1 MKAKPYPT
9 SASKVGG
16 YRWRI
21 LGLLFA
27 ATTINYM
34 DRSVLGV
41 LAPTLQYKVFHWS
54 DQDYAAVN
62 IAFKSAYAIG
72 LVSMGAVI
80 DKVGTRAGYAIAIAV
95 WSLFGMLHA
104 LVRPAFSLVGFCVA
118 RFGLGLGESGNF
130 PAAIK
135 TTAEWFPRRERA
147 YATGIFNAGANVGA
161 IMAPLIIPMVVLPDG
176 THWQYA
182 FLTTGLLSLIWIVV
196 WLKTYRPPAKHPGV
210 GPEELSYINSD
221 SPTTSGAKIP
231 WSKVIPH
238 RETWAFSLAKI
249 TDAAWWFYLF
259 WGGKY
264 LYDRFGLDIK
274 GLALP
279 LVIIFA
285 VSDAG
290 SVAGGWLSSTLIK
303 RGWSVNRSR
312 KTALFV
318 SALCV
323 LPVVFVPLINTRFAT
338 DDGFYQRLAGPS
350 VKSPPVPAEVQT
362 LLLAIKGQSFA
373 SAREFDAAVT
383 AKLGSAAEVKF
394 EGTLLADA
402 RTDRLYWIAV
412 FLMALAAAGHQA
424 WSCNLYTL
432 VSDVF
437 PKAATASVIGFGGM
451 FGAVAGLVA
460 DWSLGHVLSASGP
473 SAYLFA
479 FLGAGSAYLIFLGVI
494 QILMPRMTPLGDDL
508 RHTTEISS

>member
-1 MKAKPYPT
+1 VSTPPI
-9 SASKVGG
+9 GR
-16 YRWRI
+16 YRYRI
-21 LGLLFA
+21 LALLFF

-54 DQDYAAVN
+54 DRDYAAVN

-72 LVSMGAVI
+72 LVSMGALI
-80 DKVGTRAGYAIAIAV
+80 DRIGTRAGYTLSIAV

-147 YATGIFNAGANVGA
+147 FATGVFNAGANIGA
-161 IMAPLIIPMVVLPDG
+161 IMAPLVIPLFVLPDG
-176 THWQYA
+176 THWQFA
-182 FLTTGLLSLIWIVV
+182 FLTTGFLSMVWIVF
-196 WLKTYRPPAKHPGV
+196 WLRTYRPPGDHPGV
-210 GPEELSYINSD
+210 GAAEMEYIHSD
-221 SPTTSGAKIP
+221 SPPSTGARIP
-231 WSKVIPH
+231 WRKVLPL
-238 RETWAFSLAKI
+238 RETWAFALAKI
-249 TDAAWWFYLF
+249 TDAVWWFYLF

-279 LVIIFA
+279 LIIIYA

-290 SVAGGWLSSTLIK
+290 SVGGGWLSSSLIK
-303 RGWSVNRSR
+303 RGWSVNRAR
-312 KTALFV
+312 KTTLLVCAL
-318 SALCV
+318 LV
-323 LPVVFVPLINTRFAT
+323 LPVVFVTRIKTRFDT
-338 DDGFYQRLAGPS
+338 DDAFYARLQEVRVAAEHGSGEPA
-350 VKSPPVPAEVQT
+350 PVPADIQSS
-362 LLLAIKGQSFA
+362 LKAISGKSFA
-373 SAREFDAAVT
+373 SAKEFTAAAASVLPAAAASWYESALVKSARSDAYYWFAVI
-383 AKLGSAAEVKF
+383 L
-394 EGTLLADA
+394 
-402 RTDRLYWIAV
+402 IA
-412 FLMALAAAGHQA
+412 FAAAGHQG
-424 WSCNLYTL
+424 WSANLYTL

-460 DWSLGHVLSASGP
+460 DWSLGQVLSTSGP
-473 SAYLFA
+473 AGYMFA
-479 FLGAGSAYLIFLGVI
+479 FLIAGSAYLFFLGVI
-494 QILMPRMTPLGDDL
+494 QLLMPHMTPLDENL
-508 RHTTEISS
+508 RHTPAIP

>member
-1 MKAKPYPT
+1 MSTPPI
-9 SASKVGG
+9 GR
-16 YRWRI
+16 YRYRI
-21 LGLLFA
+21 LALLFF

-41 LAPTLQYKVFHWS
+41 LAPTLQYKVFHWT
-54 DQDYAAVN
+54 DRDYAAVN

-72 LVSMGAVI
+72 LVSMGALI
-80 DKVGTRAGYAIAIAV
+80 DRIGTRAGYTLSIAV

-147 YATGIFNAGANVGA
+147 FATGVFNAGANIGA
-161 IMAPLIIPMVVLPDG
+161 IMAPLVIPLFVLPDG
-176 THWQYA
+176 THWQFA
-182 FLTTGLLSLIWIVV
+182 FLTTGFLSMVWIVF
-196 WLKTYRPPAKHPGV
+196 WLRTYRPPAGHPGV
-210 GPEELSYINSD
+210 GAAEMEYIHSD
-221 SPTTSGAKIP
+221 SPPATGARIP
-231 WSKVIPH
+231 WRRVLPL
-238 RETWAFSLAKI
+238 RETWAFALGKI

-279 LVIIFA
+279 LIIIYA

-290 SVAGGWLSSTLIK
+290 SVGGGWLSSSLIK
-303 RGWSVNRSR
+303 RGWSVNRAR
-312 KTALFV
+312 KTTLLACAFL
-318 SALCV
+318 V
-323 LPVVFVPLINTRFAT
+323 LPVVFVTRISTRFDT
-338 DDGFYQRLAGPS
+338 DEAFYARLGEVRVAAEQPGAEPA
-350 VKSPPVPAEVQT
+350 PVPAEIQSA
-362 LLLAIKGQSFA
+362 LRAISGRTFA
-373 SAREFDAAVT
+373 SAKEFTAAAASVLPAGAAAWYESALVKSARSDAYYWFAVV
-383 AKLGSAAEVKF
+383 L
-394 EGTLLADA
+394 
-402 RTDRLYWIAV
+402 IA
-412 FLMALAAAGHQA
+412 FAAAGHQG
-424 WSCNLYTL
+424 WSANLYTL

-460 DWSLGHVLSASGP
+460 DWSLGQVLSTSGP
-473 SAYLFA
+473 AGYMFA
-479 FLGAGSAYLIFLGVI
+479 FLLAGSAYLFFLGVI
-494 QILMPRMTPLGDDL
+494 QLLMPRMTPLDENL
-508 RHTTEISS
+508 RHTTEYQ